1 MFLHKYTFVYLYIC
15 VLLLHPFVLTLK
27 KVSVG
32 TLVRIDAV
40 IGLHVQTLIMETNQA
55 FYLYTIQLLGTSDNS
70 KDGPIHCIIYR
81 KERGKQS
88 FPLSGAKQLTAF
100 VICEYLHVRDLS

>member
-1 MFLHKYTFVYLYIC
+1 MYIYTFVYLYIC

-32 TLVRIDAV
+32 TLVRTDAV

-81 KERGKQS
+81 KQS